1 MKTYFYELVD
11 FVGARL
17 QGSEQYQCWYSA
29 EASDFVRFN
38 RSAIRQSGHVR
49 QAALTLHLINGRR
62 HGSATAALAGHLE
75 ADSATI
81 EQLMA
86 TLRAQLPDLP
96 EDPHL
101 LVATEVHSTEFIEPS
116 RLPDAAVI
124 VDQVLRAATGVDLVG
139 ILAMGPMMRGFANA
153 AGQRNWHQSATFN
166 LGWSLYQSRDK
177 AVKCAYAGS
186 DWSSLEFAAKMQDAT
201 AQLALLQ
208 RPPVT
213 VKPGA
218 YRAFLTPTAL
228 QEIIGMFNWDGL
240 SEKSLRTHQ
249 SSLRRMRDDGVR
261 LNPAITLCEDTLGG
275 VAPGF
280 GADGFIKPPR
290 TALIEQGV
298 LTGSMISPRTA
309 MEYGLVNN
317 GAGSGEAMVSMD
329 LAGGTLPMANALA
342 ELGTGIFVSNLWYL
356 NFSDRASCRITGM
369 TRFATF
375 WVEDGEIKA
384 PLNVMRFDESVF
396 RLLGDKLLALT
407 TERELLID
415 SDSWGERA
423 NGSARLP
430 GALVKDF
437 MFVL

>member
-1 MKTYFYELVD
+1 MKTYFYQLAD
-11 FVGARL
+11 FIAARL

-38 RSAIRQSGHVR
+38 RSAIRQSGHVQ
-49 QAALTLHLINGRR
+49 QAALTLHLIDGRR
-62 HGSATAALAGHLE
+62 HGSATAALAGHIA
-75 ADSATI
+75 ADGATI
-81 EQLMA
+81 DQLIA

-101 LVATEVHSTEFIEPS
+101 LVATEVNSIEFIEPS
-116 RLPDAAVI
+116 RLPSAEAI
-124 VDQVLRAATGVDLVG
+124 VDQVLRASTNVDLVG

-177 AVKCAYAGS
+177 AVKTSYAGS
-186 DWSSLEFAAKMQDAT
+186 DWDSLEFAARMQDAI
-201 AQLALLQ
+201 AQLAMLQ
-208 RPPVT
+208 RAPVT

-228 QEIIGMFNWDGL
+228 HEIVGMFNWDGL
-240 SEKSLRTHQ
+240 AEKSLRTHQ
-249 SSLRRMRDDGVR
+249 SSLRRMRDEGLR
-261 LNPAITLCEDTLGG
+261 LNPAITLSEDTLGG

-280 GADGFIKPPR
+280 QSDGFIKPPR
-290 TALIEQGV
+290 IALIEQGV

-317 GAGSGEAMVSMD
+317 GAGSGEAMASID
-329 LAGGTLPMANALA
+329 LAGGSLPMAHALA
-342 ELGTGIFVSNLWYL
+342 ELGTGLFVSNLWYL
-356 NFSDRASCRITGM
+356 NFSDRANCRITGM

-407 TERELLID
+407 SERELLLD
-415 SDSWGERA
+415 SDSYGERA

-430 GALVKDF
+430 GALVRDF
-437 MFVL
+437 TFVL